1 MSWMKLA
8 CETYDQNTAMIANF
22 AKPPYL
28 CPAAHIE
35 SSAQIEVSV
44 DMKGNFTNVRGIT
57 DRREAETII
66 PVTEES
72 ASRSSGTAPHPLC
85 DNLTYVA
92 GDFADYAGSKKE
104 AETARERF
112 GKYMEGLAAWR
123 NSAFS
128 SPIVEAVYLYLS
140 KGKLM
145 EDLVKSDLVHLT
157 EDGKISG
164 EKIAGKSYD
173 KCMVRFR
180 VDMLEDEGACWQNRD
195 LMEDYRKF
203 YLEKKSENARTDV
216 CYLTGEQAVIS
227 DNHPKGILASSYGA
241 KLISAN
247 DSTDF
252 TYRGRFSTGEE
263 ACAVSYEASQK
274 AHNALKWLAKLQGFS
289 VGLKDR
295 RTYICWNPS
304 GKKVP
309 QPGSD
314 LFGTDDDEQ
323 AANVPTTMP
332 GYKKKL
338 ERCINGYRNQFE
350 PSDDIALMALEAATT
365 GRLSIVYYNELKE
378 NDFFDR
384 LQRWYES
391 CCWQYTTFDGLGN
404 PRQEIKS
411 PTIGQV
417 VRCAFGVERDD
428 DRNKDR
434 RQLYV
439 NDKLMIMQYQRL
451 FHCIVDGGKL
461 PRDFVEAIFHQVNR
475 PESFTFGNRERIL
488 STTCALIAKYY
499 DEDKGVK
506 IEMSLD
512 RNNKDRSY
520 CYGRLLAV
528 YERIERSTYGT
539 DEFREP
545 NAIRLWGSYVQH
557 PASIR
562 LILDEKI
569 CPYLQRL
576 SPATRE
582 YYRKEME
589 EISDLIGIDEKNK
602 ALGYLFSTGYYAERA
617 YLKRKNNTKTE
628 EIQEETK

>member
-1 MSWMKLA
+1 MSWMKIA
-8 CETYDQNTAMIANF
+8 CETYNQNTAMIANF

-28 CPAAHIE
+28 CPAAHME
-35 SSAQIEVSV
+35 ASAQIEVSV
-44 DMKGNFTNVRGIT
+44 DLKGNFTNARSIT
-57 DRREAETII
+57 DRSEAETII

-104 AETARERF
+104 ADVARERF

-128 SPIVEAVYLYLS
+128 SPIIEAVYLYLA

-157 EDGKISG
+157 GDGKLSG
-164 EKIAGKSYD
+164 EKIAGKAYD

-203 YLEKKSENARTDV
+203 YLEKKSESARTDV

-263 ACAVSYEASQK
+263 AYAVSYEASQK

-295 RTYICWNPS
+295 RTYLCWNPK

-309 QPGSD
+309 QPGGD
-314 LFGTDDDEQ
+314 IFGTDDDEQ
-323 AANVPTTMP
+323 ASNVPTTMP

-365 GRLSIVYYNELKE
+365 GRLSIVYYNEMKE

-417 VRCAFGVERDD
+417 IRCAFGVERED

-439 NDKLMIMQYQRL
+439 NDKLMNMQYQRL

-488 STTCALIAKYY
+488 STACALIAKYY
-499 DEDKGVK
+499 DENEGVEIK
-506 IEMSLD
+506 MELD
-512 RNNKDRSY
+512 RENKDRSY

-528 YERIERSTYGT
+528 YEKIERSTYKP

-545 NAIRLWGSYVQH
+545 NATRLQNSYVQH
-557 PASIR
+557 PVSTW
-562 LILDEKI
+562 LVLQQKVH
-569 CPYLQRL
+569 PYFEDLK
-576 SPATRE
+576 PATRE
-582 YYRKEME
+582 FYRSEIGAILRVME
-589 EISDLIGIDEKNK
+589 NADKNES
-602 ALGYLFSTGYYAERA
+602 LGYLFGIGYFLEREE
-617 YLKRKNNTKTE
+617 LKKKNSKHTQE
-628 EIQEETK
+628 EIK